1 MLNDIKFKHTCTVDW
16 LKTSKAAG
24 TNDCCF
30 SNDDFFICLTNSYC
44 FTSADETV
52 ITVWLHA
59 KTIQTIF
66 SQKEQKKIEA
76 SPVSIE
82 Y

>member
-1 MLNDIKFKHTCTVDW
+1 MFDIKFKHSCTVDW
-16 LKTSKAAG
+16 LEKSKAGG

-30 SNDDFFICLTNSYC
+30 SNNDFFICLTNYYW
-44 FTSADETV
+44 FTSADERV
-52 ITVWLHA
+52 ITVWLDA

-76 SPVSIE
+76 SLVSI
-82 Y
+82 

>member
-16 LKTSKAAG
+16 LKKSKAAG

-30 SNDDFFICLTNSYC
+30 STDDFFICLTNSYW
-44 FTSADETV
+44 FTSDERV